1 MTVSE
6 IKNKAVLLT
15 INYYFVISESEK
27 TKNKRVSVQLSDIAE
42 SIVRNIITDKQIQ

>member
-15 INYYFVISESEK
+15 INCYFMISESEK
-27 TKNKRVSVQLSDIAE
+27 TKNKRVCVQLSDLAE
-42 SIVRNIITDKQIQ
+42 SIVRNMITGKQIQ